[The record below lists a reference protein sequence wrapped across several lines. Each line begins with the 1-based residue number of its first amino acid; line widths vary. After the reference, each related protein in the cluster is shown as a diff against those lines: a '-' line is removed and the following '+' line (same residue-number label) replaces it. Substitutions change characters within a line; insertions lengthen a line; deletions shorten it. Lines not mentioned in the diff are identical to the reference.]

1 MDPIWAP
8 EAVLQWNAV
17 GTPSGQ
23 GLEESWKL
31 VGQAE
36 KQISRICGDLWIED
50 SGLPRGN
57 FLPYVSS

>member
-1 MDPIWAP
+1 MGGVLDPIWAP

-36 KQISRICGDLWIED
+36 KQISRICGDLWI
-50 SGLPRGN
+50 
-57 FLPYVSS
+57 